1 VFLKLWSHKK
11 YHDLKGQKSYL
22 TLLWTTFV
30 LVFLIYRF
38 LFNSKI
44 SILRVGEELFIGNF
58 VLNFSMVVKNS
69 FIVKVCLSTQL
80 NNFVIE
86 QSLGFVLYSPGSLNR
101 IQLLDIIYPGY
112 ILYVLS
118 TISIIRIV
126 KEIWFININ

>member
-1 VFLKLWSHKK
+1 MDNFCPC
-11 YHDLKGQKSYL
+11 
-22 TLLWTTFV
+22 LLQMYF
-30 LVFLIYRF
+30 F
-38 LFNSKI
+38 LFYLKI

-101 IQLLDIIYPGY
+101 IQLLDIIPRIY
-112 ILYVLS
+112 IIYVLS
-118 TISIIRIV
+118 NVSIIRIV
-126 KEIWFININ
+126 KEI